1 MHIHQLTPLQAS
13 ALREAIQSPTHALV
27 RHGRQYAAQHPR
39 QRTSG
44 IQPIPSF
51 TYRLVAMLERL
62 WLVEFDEPQF
72 PSRATLTAK
81 GKALAEQLLAAD
93 AAKAGAA

>member
-13 ALREAIQSPTHALV
+13 ALRAAIHSPTHALV
-27 RHGRQYAAQHPR
+27 RQGRQYAAQHPR
-39 QRTSG
+39 ESTSG
-44 IQPIPSF
+44 IKRVPTF
-51 TYRLVAMLERL
+51 TYRLVAMLDRL

-72 PSRATLTAK
+72 PTRATLTAK
-81 GKALAEQLLAAD
+81 GKALAEQLLASD